1 MSKNDVL
8 KHVNSLPVI
17 SAVQYQHLG
26 KFAGAMVLSSFEQI
40 GGMQRFAE
48 WADTSPE
55 SFYTKI
61 FVKMISRSTQVE
73 VSGSVT
79 LDDAISRL
87 EAQDAPIDVEFE
99 EVQPLA
105 YDL

>member
-1 MSKNDVL
+1 MSNDVV

-17 SAVQYQHLG
+17 SADQYQHLG
-26 KFAGAMVLSSFEQI
+26 KYAGAMVLSAFEQI
-40 GGMQRFAE
+40 GGMQRFAD
-48 WADTSPE
+48 WADQAPE
-55 SFYTKI
+55 AFYTKI

-73 VSGSVT
+73 VSGTVT

-87 EAQDAPIDVEFE
+87 DAQDVIDADFT
-99 EVQPLA
+99 EVGEPLE